1 MKSLTIKA
9 GHDKSG
15 RREGFDEAVFSCGEI
30 WAIAGETGAGK
41 SRLMR
46 DMELLSD
53 GSGLTGRCI
62 LIDGESVA
70 AELRPHYSENLI
82 AHLGQSMRFTIDL
95 PVADFLSMHASAVSR
110 SVDIEEVITLANT
123 ITGEPLTPQQSLST
137 LSGGQSRALMIA
149 DIAFVSDRPVVLI
162 DEIENAG
169 IDKRAALSAL
179 CGRDKLVFIV
189 THDPHTALLAE
200 GRIILANGGISS
212 IIRRSEKELHFFSY
226 LDEEYRQIASLQD
239 KLRHGEELYA

>member
-1 MKSLTIKA
+1 MRSLTIIA

-15 RREGFDEAVFSCGEI
+15 RKEGFDSASFSCGEI

-46 DMELLSD
+46 DMELLCD
-53 GSGLTGRCI
+53 GNGLTGRSI
-62 LIDGESVA
+62 LIDEVQVP
-70 AELRPHYSENLI
+70 AEKRPHYSENLI

-95 PVADFLSMHASAVSR
+95 PVSDFLSLHASSVGR
-110 SVDIEEVITLANT
+110 SVEIGKVIELANT
-123 ITGEPLTPQQSLST
+123 VTGEPLSSEQSLST

-149 DIAFVSDRPVVLI
+149 DIACISDRPVVLI

-179 CGRDKLVFIV
+179 CGSEKLVFIV

-200 GRIILANGGISS
+200 GRIILSNGGISS
-212 IIRRSEKELHFFSY
+212 IVRRSEKELHFFSY
-226 LDEEYRQIASLQD
+226 LDEEYRQIAALQE